1 MNIPNI
7 IAVLIPIVGIVMGIG
22 LAMLSVYLQYSK
34 RKEIFALYH
43 QERMAAI
50 EKGVDLPPLP
60 EQFFTEDSKRVSPRH
75 RLLVGLVWLFVGL
88 GFSGAFVGAGN
99 RDVAW
104 YGLIPIGIG
113 LANLIYYFLVG
124 KKEAEMI
131 ENEMRARL
139 TQNQTNRSV

>member
-88 GFSGAFVGAGN
+88 GFSGAFVGAGKS
-99 RDVAW
+99 DVAW

>member
-1 MNIPNI
+1 MNMPNI
-7 IAVLIPIVGIVMGIG
+7 IAVLIPIVAIVMGIG
-22 LAMLSVYLQYSK
+22 LAMLSVYLQFRK

-50 EKGVDLPPLP
+50 EKGIDLPPLP
-60 EQFFTEDSKRVSPRH
+60 EEFFTQDSKRLSPRR
-75 RLLVGLVWLFVGL
+75 RLLVGLVWLFIGL

-99 RDVAW
+99 SDVAW

-131 ENEMRARL
+131 EEEMRARL
-139 TQNQTNRSV
+139 TENRTGRRI